1 MKIVCITENTSA
13 DERLCAEHGLS
24 LYIETEKHKILF
36 DMGQT
41 DAFCENAEKLG
52 VRLEDVDIAVLSH
65 GHYDHGGGLSRF
77 LQVNKKAPVYISRYA
92 FGEYYNGQEKYIGLD
107 ISLKDSERLIFTD
120 GEKDLG
126 GGMCLYSHND
136 KKRPNYMG
144 SFGLNKR
151 CDGEFVPDDFIHEQY
166 LLIEENGKRVL
177 ISGCSHKGVVDIV
190 SWFSPDVFV
199 GGFHFSKI
207 EDTKMLDTALEK
219 LLCGNTVYYTCH
231 CTGITQYEYMRAKSE
246 RIHYICCGDTIKI

>member
-1 MKIVCITENTSA
+1 MKIVCISENTSA
-13 DERLCAEHGLS
+13 DERLRAEHGLS
-24 LYIETEKHKILF
+24 LYIETKNHKILF

-52 VRLEDVDIAVLSH
+52 IKLEDVDIAVLSH

-77 LQVNKKAPVYISRYA
+77 LQINKKAPVYISRYA
-92 FGEYYNGQEKYIGLD
+92 FGDYYNGQEKYIGLD
-107 ISLKDSERLIFTD
+107 ISLKDSERLVFTD
-120 GEKDLG
+120 GEKHLG
-126 GGMCLYSHND
+126 DGMYLYSHND

-151 CDGEFVPDDFIHEQY
+151 CEGEFVPDDFMHEQY
-166 LLIEENGKRVL
+166 LLIEEDEKRVL
-177 ISGCSHKGVVDIV
+177 FSGCSHKGVVDIV
-190 SWFSPDVFV
+190 SWFSPDIFI

-207 EDTKMLDTALEK
+207 EDTKTLDTALEK

-231 CTGITQYEYMRAKSE
+231 CTGIGQFEYMNNKSR
-246 RIHYICCGDTIKI
+246 RINYISCGDTVTI